1 VLGCDLLELL
11 VVQARH
17 VPDGALP
24 LLQLLFGQPLAPIRI
39 LLLGKLLE
47 RLAALSGGPL
57 LDARIDALALQ
68 RDLIV
73 ARLLARAA

>member
-1 VLGCDLLELL
+1 MM
-11 VVQARH
+11 A
-17 VPDGALP
+17 
-24 LLQLLFGQPLAPIRI
+24 LAPIRI
-39 LLLGKLLE
+39 LLLGELLE
-47 RLAALSGGPL
+47 RLAALSAGPL